1 MFRRDSAMRSP
12 SGLPVRPGSD
22 VARRSPVVPPPHHSW
37 PEHSVPKDSG
47 RDPARGGGRFRVP
60 RTSLCADRIGFRGG
74 SGGSGRCRRV
84 EHLRNCTY
92 ERCDRYAMP
101 SPLGE
106 NLPMPGT
113 LSSESES
120 SLAGMS
126 ACRHRSLDRAFKPS
140 GAHAI
145 RSEVSRIPRGAVCQ
159 AQARA
164 ELRAMPGCNGPQPN
178 RRDTWIRLLECSRQI
193 PRQRIRG

>member
-1 MFRRDSAMRSP
+1 MRYFPGVAYVIRTTSSTCISRCSLRAFRGLQLARKPMFRRDSAMRSP

-37 PEHSVPKDSG
+37 PERSVPKDSG

-74 SGGSGRCRRV
+74 SGGSGRCRRAK
-84 EHLRNCTY
+84 HLRNCTY

-126 ACRHRSLDRAFKPS
+126 ACRHV
-140 GAHAI
+140 GT
-145 RSEVSRIPRGAVCQ
+145 
-159 AQARA
+159 AR
-164 ELRAMPGCNGPQPN
+164 
-178 RRDTWIRLLECSRQI
+178 
-193 PRQRIRG
+193 